1 MPASVTH
8 AYFARDVY
16 DTLPA
21 SIKNVL
27 SVPRLRMFGQS
38 TDSFIFYR
46 LFSFKNSHHLRQFQR
61 VFHTTNT
68 RQFFITLIEYIK
80 KNHLE
85 KDIDTCSFLC
95 GFISHYV
102 LDSTVHPYVFYKTG
116 KFDKHNPNTYQY
128 NNLHLFMET
137 YLDNYLILKRE
148 KHNPYQFP
156 MSQFCFDLTKFSNEL
171 NGAIDYTFQ
180 QVFSISNMSKKYY
193 ESLND
198 MRFALRFFRQD
209 SYGIKKFFYKLAD
222 TFTTKQCFRFEAI
235 SYHYPLNVPFDFLNF
250 DHHIWRNPTTYSIT
264 SRESFYDLYKKS
276 LKLSKKIIEDTFAYL
291 NGKEIDLTKVYTNLS
306 YITGLDCNEKKELKY
321 FEF

>member
-1 MPASVTH
+1 MEWMPN
-8 AYFARDVY
+8 YE
-16 DTLPA
+16 
-21 SIKNVL
+21 K
-27 SVPRLRMFGQS
+27 
-38 TDSFIFYR
+38 
-46 LFSFKNSHHLRQFQR
+46 R
-61 VFHTTNT
+61 VQNPHF
-68 RQFFITLIEYIK
+68 R
-80 KNHLE
+80 
-85 KDIDTCSFLC
+85 
-95 GFISHYV
+95 V
-102 LDSTVHPYVFYKTG
+102 LDFELLNAHPEAKFAIWQRYQMDAVFRNRIQDLMMSDYAFKETFNFNNFSSYYYKALKDMYFYLKYFMYDRNGIKMFIYKGIDRFT
-116 KFDKHNPNTYQY
+116 KPNMFRLEAISYHRPLKDV
-128 NNLHLFMET
+128 N
-137 YLDNYLILKRE
+137 NYLNLNHQEWCHPCLKRE

-209 SYGIKKFFYKLAD
+209 PYGIKKFFYKLTD
-222 TFTTKQCFRFEAI
+222 TFTTKRCFRFEAI